1 MTLTAHQPRAWAD
14 FGVRRHGWV
23 ASGVFQVGAT
33 NYQCEF
39 RAEPEL
45 RRFVDFLTASPTKP
59 ATSRL
64 YLHQSVTPVRP
75 EHYLSNLRF
84 QFDAEQDVAA
94 AVILLIDRNH
104 DDELLA
110 WMTRGETQRPDVSLA
125 HDSWNEDE
133 TLFPPESYI
142 SIAQLCGVVAQWA
155 FGEVVPP
162 AAVQWSAVSGVTWF

>member
-1 MTLTAHQPRAWAD
+1 MTLTAQQPRAWAD
-14 FGVRRHGWV
+14 FGVNRHGWV
-23 ASGVFQVGAT
+23 ASGVFQVGAA

-45 RRFVDFLTASPTKP
+45 RRFVDFLMASPIKP

-84 QFDAEQDVAA
+84 QFDAENDVAA
-94 AVILLIDRNH
+94 AVVLLIDRNH

-110 WMTRGETQRPDVSLA
+110 WTTRGDAGRPDVTLA

-142 SIAQLCGVVAQWA
+142 SLAQLREVVANWA
-155 FGEVVPP
+155 YGELVPP
-162 AAVQWSAVSGVTWF
+162 EAVQWSAVSDVTWF

>member
-1 MTLTAHQPRAWAD
+1 MTLPEQQPRAWAD
-14 FGVRRHGWV
+14 FGVNRHGWV
-23 ASGVFQVGAT
+23 ASGVFQVGAA

-45 RRFVDFLTASPTKP
+45 RRFVDFLMAAPTKP

-75 EHYLSNLRF
+75 EHHLSNLRF
-84 QFDAEQDVAA
+84 QFDAEHDVAA
-94 AVILLIDRNH
+94 AVVLLIDRNH
-104 DDELLA
+104 EDELLA
-110 WMTRGETQRPDVSLA
+110 WMTRGDADRADVALT

-142 SIAQLCGVVAQWA
+142 SLAQLREVVVEWA
-155 FGEVVPP
+155 YGDLVPP
-162 AAVQWSAVSGVTWF
+162 AVVQWSVVSDVTWF

>member
-14 FGVRRHGWV
+14 FGVNRHGWV
-23 ASGVFQVGAT
+23 VSGVFQVGAA

-45 RRFVDFLTASPTKP
+45 RRFMDFLLASPAKP

-64 YLHQSVTPVRP
+64 YLHQSATPVRP

-84 QFDAEQDVAA
+84 QFDAEHDVAA
-94 AVILLIDRNH
+94 AAVLLIDRNH

-110 WMTRGETQRPDVSLA
+110 WMTRGASGRPDVALA

-133 TLFPPESYI
+133 TLFPSESYI
-142 SIAQLCGVVAQWA
+142 SLTQLREVIAQWA
-155 FGEVVPP
+155 FGEFVPP
-162 AAVQWSAVSGVTWF
+162 AAAQWTAVSDVTWF